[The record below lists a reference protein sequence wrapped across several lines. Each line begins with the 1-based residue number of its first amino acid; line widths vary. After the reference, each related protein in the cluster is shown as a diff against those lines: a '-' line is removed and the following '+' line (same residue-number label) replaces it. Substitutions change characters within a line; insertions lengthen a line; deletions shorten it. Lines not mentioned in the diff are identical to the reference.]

1 MDAQVKKLETLLS
14 ENALEIE
21 DFANC
26 LGISDKQAEAF
37 CEGKKKLTS
46 ALARQI
52 EQTFSKPKFWL
63 DFETVGDEEGPQND
77 LFG

>member
-37 CEGKKKLTS
+37 CEGKKKSSHRRSPDRL
-46 ALARQI
+46 
-52 EQTFSKPKFWL
+52 SKLSRNPS
-63 DFETVGDEEGPQND
+63 
-77 LFG
+77 FG